1 MNEQNLG
8 IFIFVGIVV
17 GVSIFFQFFLKRIFI
32 SSVLAALCSSI
43 IFLIVNYLHI
53 GYLDPF
59 FKIAFFV
66 TLVIGFFISII
77 LQFVI
82 SEFKARRK

>member
-8 IFIFVGIVV
+8 IFIFAGIVM
-17 GVSIFFQFFLKRIFI
+17 GVSIFFQFFFKRIFI

-43 IFLIVNYLHI
+43 IFLFVNYLHI

-59 FKIAFFV
+59 FKIAFFIN
-66 TLVIGFFISII
+66 LVVGFFISII
-77 LQFVI
+77 VQYVM
-82 SEFKARRK
+82 SEFKARR